1 MCECSIAQLCPVLCD
16 PMDCSLPGSSVHA
29 ILQARIWRGLP
40 FLPLGDL
47 PEPRIELVSP
57 ESPALAS
64 RFFTIL
70 KTSQLDEKDSF
81 VFMYYSLIKL
91 ND

>member
-1 MCECSIAQLCPVLCD
+1 MSAQLLSCVQFFVTPQTTA
-16 PMDCSLPGSSVHA
+16 H
-29 ILQARIWRGLP
+29 QAPLSIGFSRQEYWSGLP

-47 PEPRIELVSP
+47 PEPGIELVFP
-57 ESPALAS
+57 EFPALAS